1 MKNTQTTLKSRD
13 RENQK
18 YKNDLQE
25 KVEAIEEQYNTFIK
39 HELRVSGFNKDF
51 LSSLNIY

>member
-1 MKNTQTTLKSRD
+1 MLQSRD

-18 YKNDLQE
+18 YKNDLHE
-25 KVEAIEEQYNTFIK
+25 KVKAIEEQYNTFIK